1 MREDET
7 GDSGYHNK
15 SYSRPKKKIIKG
27 VPLQH
32 NIEVVHVANCQ
43 QTISIQKNSNNMNIN
58 RKAKLYKRNST

>member
-32 NIEVVHVANCQ
+32 NIECACSKLP
-43 QTISIQKNSNNMNIN
+43 TNNIYP
-58 RKAKLYKRNST
+58 KKF